1 MAYLDDELFEYCAS
15 KVEPWNVLLAKELG
29 VFSSTAPV
37 PIPEYNNLRDLMNE
51 ISRELIDKTNRNWM
65 RYLNLETG
73 AVFDADDVRPLVQ
86 RSVRLFRLFRS
97 RVDNSLLPE
106 SMKNFIREYCD
117 YEKRSES
124 SQMWQLLFKGQPAV
138 PHSVPVK
145 PKSKK
150 KGKRK

>member
-29 VFSSTAPV
+29 VFTSTAPV
-37 PIPEYNNLRDLMNE
+37 TIPEYNNLRDLMRE
-51 ISRELIDKTNRNWM
+51 IQQVLIDKTNHNWM

-73 AVFDADDVRPLVQ
+73 AVFDADEVRPLVQ

-106 SMKNFIREYCD
+106 SMKNLIRDYCN
-117 YEKRSES
+117 YEKQSES
-124 SQMWQLLFKGQPAV
+124 TELWKLLFKGQPAV
-138 PHSVPVK
+138 PYSVQVK